1 VFHDY
6 YHVRKLWSVNPNRI
20 LTHSK
25 KETGTFVVVVSV
37 VIVVAI
43 ITVIIAITA
52 INAVW
57 PQNSNNLLNDINVFI
72 LQWVKRGSG
81 ALLPSS
87 LSHDLVSLAY
97 IALTS
102 F

>member
-1 VFHDY
+1 MTVTM
-6 YHVRKLWSVNPNRI
+6 SANPNRR

-25 KETGTFVVVVSV
+25 KETCAFVVVSV
-37 VIVVAI
+37 VV
-43 ITVIIAITA
+43 ITVIIAI
-52 INAVW
+52 ILVNVVW
-57 PQNSNNLLNDINVFI
+57 PQNYNNLLYDHNVFI

-87 LSHDLVSLAY
+87 LSHYLVHFAY
-97 IALTS
+97 TALTS